1 MNKKINKDLLEKTIN
16 LLEIR
21 KERGSKTNIE
31 YKKINYTQIILE
43 KMFQS
48 DDCWLSIC
56 PFNYHNGNSNLFEE
70 KLISLQHWDLEILDA
85 TFLIAIKFLREAE
98 LTKRRQSRNS
108 IFDDNTYEEIWDWF
122 NSLTNNDI
130 LSDKIPKNSSQL
142 NYIQN
147 DYSLIL
153 LNDYLGNKSFQ
164 AFLNYEENIKKIE
177 KQSVVL
183 KETSDNIQKSADEK
197 LEDVKRLDDRL
208 KNLKQGFN
216 FVALSDGFSRML
228 NEKKKSKKWILLLL
242 FFIAVII
249 SVIPLFKIIP
259 VFKMIPACETIPI
272 CKIFSDG
279 DTNLTWQQ
287 IAISAGLELVLIY
300 FFRVVLFHYRTV
312 QTQIMQLDLR
322 LSLCQFI
329 QSYAE
334 YAKEIKTNDK
344 DALDKFENLIFSSI
358 LSSDEKIP
366 STFDGLEQLSS
377 LIKQFKQ

>member
-1 MNKKINKDLLEKTIN
+1 MRKKINRDLLQRAVS
-16 LLEIR
+16 LLQAR
-21 KERGSKTNIE
+21 KVRHPGDSIE
-31 YKKINYTQIILE
+31 FYKIYYTQIILE
-43 KMFQS
+43 KMLQF

-56 PFNYHNGNSNLFEE
+56 PFNYHNNSNLFEE
-70 KLISLQHWDLEILDA
+70 KLISLQHWNLEILDA
-85 TFLIAIKFLREAE
+85 TFLIAIKFLQEAE
-98 LTKRRQSRNS
+98 LTTRRQSRNS
-108 IFDDNTYEEIWDWF
+108 IFDDNTYKTIWDWF
-122 NSLTNNDI
+122 KSLKNDDI
-130 LSDKIPKNSSQL
+130 SPDEISQL
-142 NYIQN
+142 NYIQS
-147 DYSLIL
+147 DYSLML

-177 KQSVVL
+177 QHSIVL

-197 LEDVKRLDDRL
+197 LEKVEQLSDTLE
-208 KNLKQGFN
+208 NLKQGFN

-228 NEKKKSKKWILLLL
+228 NEKKSSKKWTLLLL
-242 FFIAVII
+242 FLIAGII
-249 SVIPLFKIIP
+249 ST
-259 VFKMIPACETIPI
+259 IPAY
-272 CKIFSDG
+272 KFLSDG
-279 DTNLTWQQ
+279 GTNLTWQQ

-366 STFDGLEQLSS
+366 STFDGLEQLNS

>member
-1 MNKKINKDLLEKTIN
+1 M
-16 LLEIR
+16 
-21 KERGSKTNIE
+21 
-31 YKKINYTQIILE
+31 
-43 KMFQS
+43 
-48 DDCWLSIC
+48 
-56 PFNYHNGNSNLFEE
+56 
-70 KLISLQHWDLEILDA
+70 
-85 TFLIAIKFLREAE
+85 
-98 LTKRRQSRNS
+98 RRQYRERLGN
-108 IFDDNTYEEIWDWF
+108 DDNTYERIWDWF

-130 LSDKIPKNSSQL
+130 SSGQISLL
-142 NYIQN
+142 NYIQS
-147 DYSLIL
+147 DYSLML

-177 KQSVVL
+177 QHSIVL
-183 KETSDNIQKSADEK
+183 KETSDNIQKSAEEK
-197 LEDVKRLDDRL
+197 LEKVEQLSDTL

-228 NEKKKSKKWILLLL
+228 NEKKSSKIWILLLL
-242 FFIAVII
+242 FLIAIII
-249 SVIPLFKIIP
+249 SVIPTYKF
-259 VFKMIPACETIPI
+259 
-272 CKIFSDG
+272 FSNG
-279 DTNLTWQQ
+279 GINLTWQQ

-366 STFDGLEQLSS
+366 STFDGLEQLNS

>member
-1 MNKKINKDLLEKTIN
+1 ML
-16 LLEIR
+16 
-21 KERGSKTNIE
+21 
-31 YKKINYTQIILE
+31 
-43 KMFQS
+43 QS

-56 PFNYHNGNSNLFEE
+56 PFNYHNNSNLFEE
-70 KLISLQHWDLEILDA
+70 KLISLQHWNLEILDA
-85 TFLIAIKFLREAE
+85 TFLIAIKFLQEAE
-98 LTKRRQSRNS
+98 LTTRRQSRNS
-108 IFDDNTYEEIWDWF
+108 IFDDNTYKTIWDWF
-122 NSLTNNDI
+122 KSLTNDDI
-130 LSDKIPKNSSQL
+130 SPDEISQL
-142 NYIQN
+142 NYIQS
-147 DYSLIL
+147 DYSLML

-177 KQSVVL
+177 KHSIVL

-197 LEDVKRLDDRL
+197 LEKVEQLSDTL

-228 NEKKKSKKWILLLL
+228 NEKKESKESILKLL
-242 FFIAVII
+242 FLIAVII
-249 SVIPLFKIIP
+249 SA
-259 VFKMIPACETIPI
+259 IPAY
-272 CKIFSDG
+272 KFLSDG
-279 DTNLTWQQ
+279 GMNLTWQQ

>member
-1 MNKKINKDLLEKTIN
+1 M
-16 LLEIR
+16 R
-21 KERGSKTNIE
+21 RQ
-31 YKKINYTQIILE
+31 YKK
-43 KMFQS
+43 
-48 DDCWLSIC
+48 
-56 PFNYHNGNSNLFEE
+56 
-70 KLISLQHWDLEILDA
+70 KLWNNNDM
-85 TFLIAIKFLREAE
+85 
-98 LTKRRQSRNS
+98 
-108 IFDDNTYEEIWDWF
+108 YERIWNWF

-130 LSDKIPKNSSQL
+130 SPDDISQL

-147 DYSLIL
+147 DYSLML

-164 AFLNYEENIKKIE
+164 VFLNYEENIKKIE
-177 KQSVVL
+177 QHSIVL

-197 LEDVKRLDDRL
+197 LEKVEQLSDTL

-228 NEKKKSKKWILLLL
+228 NEKKASKKWILRLL
-242 FFIAVII
+242 FIIAGII
-249 SVIPLFKIIP
+249 SVIPAYKFL
-259 VFKMIPACETIPI
+259 
-272 CKIFSDG
+272 SDG
-279 DTNLTWQQ
+279 GINLTWQQ

-366 STFDGLEQLSS
+366 STFDGLEQLNS
-377 LIKQFKQ
+377 LLKQFKQ

>member
-1 MNKKINKDLLEKTIN
+1 M
-16 LLEIR
+16 
-21 KERGSKTNIE
+21 
-31 YKKINYTQIILE
+31 
-43 KMFQS
+43 
-48 DDCWLSIC
+48 
-56 PFNYHNGNSNLFEE
+56 
-70 KLISLQHWDLEILDA
+70 
-85 TFLIAIKFLREAE
+85 
-98 LTKRRQSRNS
+98 
-108 IFDDNTYEEIWDWF
+108 
-122 NSLTNNDI
+122 
-130 LSDKIPKNSSQL
+130 
-142 NYIQN
+142 
-147 DYSLIL
+147 L

-177 KQSVVL
+177 QQSITL
-183 KETSDNIQKSADEK
+183 KETSDKIQKSVDEK
-197 LEDVKRLDDRL
+197 LERVEQLSDTLE
-208 KNLKQGFN
+208 NIKQGFN

-228 NEKKKSKKWILLLL
+228 NEKKASKKWILSLL
-242 FFIAVII
+242 FLIAVII

-366 STFDGLEQLSS
+366 STFDGLEQLNS

>member
-1 MNKKINKDLLEKTIN
+1 MDKGINKDLLEKTVN
-16 LLEIR
+16 LLKMK
-21 KERGSKTNIE
+21 KERESRDSIE
-31 YKKINYTQIILE
+31 YYKIHYTQIILE
-43 KMFQS
+43 KMSES

-56 PFNYHNGNSNLFEE
+56 PFNYHYIGKYFEE
-70 KLISLQHWDLEILDA
+70 RLNFLKNNWDSEILDDI
-85 TFLIAIKFLREAE
+85 FLISIRFLREAE
-98 LTKRRQSRNS
+98 LTMRRQYKKKLWN
-108 IFDDNTYEEIWDWF
+108 DDDIYEKIWNWF

-130 LSDKIPKNSSQL
+130 SPYDISQL

-147 DYSLIL
+147 DYSLML

-177 KQSVVL
+177 QHSIVL

-197 LEDVKRLDDRL
+197 LEKVEQLSDTL

-228 NEKKKSKKWILLLL
+228 NEKKSSKKWILLLL
-242 FFIAVII
+242 FIIAGII
-249 SVIPLFKIIP
+249 SVIPAYKFL
-259 VFKMIPACETIPI
+259 
-272 CKIFSDG
+272 SDG
-279 DTNLTWQQ
+279 GTNLTWQQ

-366 STFDGLEQLSS
+366 STFDGLEQLNS

>member
-1 MNKKINKDLLEKTIN
+1 MSKKINRDLLQRAVS
-16 LLEIR
+16 LLQAR
-21 KERGSKTNIE
+21 KVRHPGGSIE
-31 YKKINYTQIILE
+31 SYKIHYTQIILE

-70 KLISLQHWDLEILDA
+70 KLISLQHWNLEILDA
-85 TFLIAIKFLREAE
+85 TFLIAIKFLQEAE
-98 LTKRRQSRNS
+98 LTTRRQSRNS
-108 IFDDNTYEEIWDWF
+108 IFDDNTYETIWDWF
-122 NSLTNNDI
+122 RSLKNDDI
-130 LSDKIPKNSSQL
+130 SPDEISQL
-142 NYIQN
+142 NYIQS
-147 DYSLIL
+147 DYSLML

-177 KQSVVL
+177 QHSIVL

-197 LEDVKRLDDRL
+197 LEKVEQLSDTL
-208 KNLKQGFN
+208 KNLEQGFN

-228 NEKKKSKKWILLLL
+228 NEKKESKESILQLL
-242 FFIAVII
+242 FLIAVII
-249 SVIPLFKIIP
+249 SA
-259 VFKMIPACETIPI
+259 IPAY
-272 CKIFSDG
+272 KFFSDG
-279 DTNLTWQQ
+279 GTNLTWQQ

-366 STFDGLEQLSS
+366 STFDGLEQLNS

>member
-1 MNKKINKDLLEKTIN
+1 MAKRINKALLRQVIQI
-16 LLEIR
+16 L
-21 KERGSKTNIE
+21 ERGKILKSNPSIE
-31 YKKINYTQIILE
+31 YYKVHFTQIILE
-43 KMFQS
+43 KMSQS
-48 DDCWLSIC
+48 DDCWLSLC
-56 PFNYHNGNSNLFEE
+56 PFNYHYIGESFEKRLNFLE
-70 KLISLQHWDLEILDA
+70 NNWDSEILDDI
-85 TFLIAIKFLREAE
+85 FLMSIRFLREAE
-98 LTKRRQSRNS
+98 LTMRRQYKEKLWN
-108 IFDDNTYEEIWDWF
+108 DDDTYERIWDWF
-122 NSLTNNDI
+122 KSLTSDDI
-130 LSDKIPKNSSQL
+130 PSNKRSQL
-142 NYIQN
+142 NYIQS
-147 DYSLIL
+147 DYSLML

-177 KQSVVL
+177 QHSIVL
-183 KETSDNIQKSADEK
+183 KETSDNIQKSAEEK
-197 LEDVKRLDDRL
+197 LEKVEQLSDTL

-228 NEKKKSKKWILLLL
+228 NEKKSSKKWILRLL
-242 FFIAVII
+242 FLIAVII
-249 SVIPLFKIIP
+249 SA
-259 VFKMIPACETIPI
+259 IPAY
-272 CKIFSDG
+272 KFLSDG
-279 DTNLTWQQ
+279 GINLTWQQ

-366 STFDGLEQLSS
+366 STFDGLEQLNS

>member
-1 MNKKINKDLLEKTIN
+1 MAKGINKILLKRVIQILEKSN
-16 LLEIR
+16 P
-21 KERGSKTNIE
+21 SIE
-31 YKKINYTQIILE
+31 DYKVHFIQIILE
-43 KMFQS
+43 KMSES

-56 PFNYHNGNSNLFEE
+56 PFNYHYIGESFEKRLNFLE
-70 KLISLQHWDLEILDA
+70 KNWDSEILDDI
-85 TFLIAIKFLREAE
+85 FLMSIRFLREAE
-98 LTKRRQSRNS
+98 LTMRRQYKQKLWN
-108 IFDDNTYEEIWDWF
+108 DDDTYEKIWDLF
-122 NSLTNNDI
+122 KSLINDDI
-130 LSDKIPKNSSQL
+130 HYNQRFQL

-147 DYSLIL
+147 DYSLML
-153 LNDYLGNKSFQ
+153 LNDYLGNKLFQ
-164 AFLNYEENIKKIE
+164 AFLNHEENIKKIE
-177 KQSVVL
+177 QQSITL
-183 KETSDNIQKSADEK
+183 KETSNKIQKSFDEEMQKSFDEK
-197 LEDVKRLDDRL
+197 LEKVEQLSDTLE
-208 KNLKQGFN
+208 NLKQGFN

-228 NEKKKSKKWILLLL
+228 NEKKSSKKWILRLL
-242 FFIAVII
+242 FLIAVII
-249 SVIPLFKIIP
+249 SAIPTYKF
-259 VFKMIPACETIPI
+259 
-272 CKIFSDG
+272 FSDG
-279 DTNLTWQQ
+279 GINLTWQQ

-366 STFDGLEQLSS
+366 STFDGLEQLNS

>member
-1 MNKKINKDLLEKTIN
+1 M
-16 LLEIR
+16 R
-21 KERGSKTNIE
+21 RQ
-31 YKKINYTQIILE
+31 YK
-43 KMFQS
+43 
-48 DDCWLSIC
+48 
-56 PFNYHNGNSNLFEE
+56 E
-70 KLISLQHWDLEILDA
+70 KLW
-85 TFLIAIKFLREAE
+85 
-98 LTKRRQSRNS
+98 N
-108 IFDDNTYEEIWDWF
+108 DDTYERIWDWF
-122 NSLTNNDI
+122 KSLTNDDI
-130 LSDKIPKNSSQL
+130 PSNKRSQL

-147 DYSLIL
+147 DYSLML

-177 KQSVVL
+177 QHSIVL

-197 LEDVKRLDDRL
+197 LEKVEQLSDTLE
-208 KNLKQGFN
+208 NLKQGFN

-228 NEKKKSKKWILLLL
+228 NEKKASKKWMLSLL
-242 FFIAVII
+242 FLIAVII
-249 SVIPLFKIIP
+249 SVIP
-259 VFKMIPACETIPI
+259 VFKMIPACEMIPI

-366 STFDGLEQLSS
+366 STFDGLEQLNS

>member
-1 MNKKINKDLLEKTIN
+1 MNKGVSKDLLKQVIQILERKKRHESN
-16 LLEIR
+16 L
-21 KERGSKTNIE
+21 SIE
-31 YKKINYTQIILE
+31 DYKIHYTQVILE
-43 KMFQS
+43 KMSQS

-56 PFNYHNGNSNLFEE
+56 PFNYYYMGKYLEKRLNYLLQDKWNS
-70 KLISLQHWDLEILDA
+70 EILDNI
-85 TFLIAIKFLREAE
+85 FLTLIRFLREAE
-98 LTKRRQSRNS
+98 LTMRRQYRESLWN
-108 IFDDNTYEEIWDWF
+108 DNDTYEVIWDWF
-122 NSLTNNDI
+122 SSLTNNDI
-130 LSDKIPKNSSQL
+130 YPTAISKL
-142 NYIQN
+142 NYIQR
-147 DYSLIL
+147 DHSLML

-177 KQSVVL
+177 QHSIVL

-208 KNLKQGFN
+208 KKLKKGFN
-216 FVALSDGFSRML
+216 FVALSDGFSRIL
-228 NEKKKSKKWILLLL
+228 NEKKVSKNLILILL

-249 SVIPLFKIIP
+249 LAIPLFKMIP
-259 VFKMIPACETIPI
+259 VFKMIPACEMIPI

-279 DTNLTWQQ
+279 GTNLTWQQ

-312 QTQIMQLDLR
+312 QIQIMQLDLR

>member
-1 MNKKINKDLLEKTIN
+1 MMDKGINKDLLEKAVN
-16 LLEIR
+16 LLKMK
-21 KERGSKTNIE
+21 KERESRDSIE
-31 YKKINYTQIILE
+31 YYKIHYTQIILE
-43 KMFQS
+43 KMSES

-56 PFNYHNGNSNLFEE
+56 PFNYHYIGKYFEE
-70 KLISLQHWDLEILDA
+70 RLNFLKNNWDSEILDDI
-85 TFLIAIKFLREAE
+85 FLISIRFLREAE
-98 LTKRRQSRNS
+98 LTMRRQYKKKLWN
-108 IFDDNTYEEIWDWF
+108 DDDIYEKIWNWF

-130 LSDKIPKNSSQL
+130 SPYDISQL

-147 DYSLIL
+147 DYSLML

-177 KQSVVL
+177 QHSIVL

-197 LEDVKRLDDRL
+197 LEKVEQLSDTLE
-208 KNLKQGFN
+208 NLKQGFN

-228 NEKKKSKKWILLLL
+228 NEKKSSKKWILRLL
-242 FFIAVII
+242 FLIAVII
-249 SVIPLFKIIP
+249 SA
-259 VFKMIPACETIPI
+259 IPAY
-272 CKIFSDG
+272 KFLSDG
-279 DTNLTWQQ
+279 GINLTWQQ

-312 QTQIMQLDLR
+312 QTQILQLDLR

-334 YAKEIKTNDK
+334 YAREIKTNDK

>member
-1 MNKKINKDLLEKTIN
+1 MMDKGINKALLEKTVN
-16 LLEIR
+16 LLEMK
-21 KERGSKTNIE
+21 KERELIE
-31 YKKINYTQIILE
+31 GIKYYKINYTQIILK
-43 KMFQS
+43 KMSES

-56 PFNYHNGNSNLFEE
+56 PFNYHYIDESFEKKLNFLKQNWNS
-70 KLISLQHWDLEILDA
+70 EILDYI
-85 TFLIAIKFLREAE
+85 FLISIRFLQEAE
-98 LTKRRQSRNS
+98 LTMRRQYREKIWNDSD
-108 IFDDNTYEEIWDWF
+108 IYERIWDWF
-122 NSLTNNDI
+122 KSLKNDDITHNNI
-130 LSDKIPKNSSQL
+130 SQL

-147 DYSLIL
+147 DYSLML

-177 KQSVVL
+177 QQSTIL
-183 KETSDNIQKSADEK
+183 QKTSDNIQKSADEK
-197 LEDVKRLDDRL
+197 LEKVKQLSDTL
-208 KNLKQGFN
+208 ENLKQGFN

-228 NEKKKSKKWILLLL
+228 NEKKSSKKWILRLL
-242 FFIAVII
+242 FLIAVII
-249 SVIPLFKIIP
+249 SA
-259 VFKMIPACETIPI
+259 IPAY
-272 CKIFSDG
+272 KFFSDG
-279 DTNLTWQQ
+279 GINLTWQQ

-366 STFDGLEQLSS
+366 STFDGLEQLNS

>member
-1 MNKKINKDLLEKTIN
+1 MDKKPFDKQLLQNTVNTIN
-16 LLEIR
+16 RQIHLNQLSENDVGR
-21 KERGSKTNIE
+21 EKAR
-31 YKKINYTQIILE
+31 YTISILDLMIDSE
-43 KMFQS
+43 
-48 DDCWLSIC
+48 DCWFSTC
-56 PFNYHNGNSNLFEE
+56 PFNYSHLEEYFVKRLQDLQFSPTNKNPELFDT
-70 KLISLQHWDLEILDA
+70 I
-85 TFLIAIKFLREAE
+85 FLIAIRLLREAM
-98 LTKRRQSRNS
+98 LVNYRQLKENTW
-108 IFDDNTYEEIWDWF
+108 DNKTYEEIWMWF
-122 NSLTNNDI
+122 KSLTNDDI
-130 LSDKIPKNSSQL
+130 YPTAISQL

-147 DYSLIL
+147 DYSLML

-164 AFLNYEENIKKIE
+164 AFLNHEENIKKIE
-177 KQSVVL
+177 QQSITL
-183 KETSDNIQKSADEK
+183 KETSNKIQKNFDEEMQKSVDEK
-197 LEDVKRLDDRL
+197 LEKVEQLSDTLE
-208 KNLKQGFN
+208 NLKQGFN

-228 NEKKKSKKWILLLL
+228 NEKKSSKKWILRLL
-242 FFIAVII
+242 FLIAVII
-249 SVIPLFKIIP
+249 SAIPTYKF
-259 VFKMIPACETIPI
+259 
-272 CKIFSDG
+272 FSDG
-279 DTNLTWQQ
+279 GINLTWQQ

-366 STFDGLEQLSS
+366 STFDGLEQLNS

>member
-1 MNKKINKDLLEKTIN
+1 MNKKINKDLLEKIVN
-16 LLEIR
+16 LLEMK
-21 KERGSKTNIE
+21 KERESRGGIE
-31 YKKINYTQIILE
+31 YYKIHYTQIILE
-43 KMFQS
+43 KMSES

-56 PFNYHNGNSNLFEE
+56 PFNYHDIDKYFEKRLKILE
-70 KLISLQHWDLEILDA
+70 NNWDSAILDDI
-85 TFLIAIKFLREAE
+85 FIMSIRFLREAE
-98 LTKRRQSRNS
+98 LTMRRQYKQKLWN
-108 IFDDNTYEEIWDWF
+108 DDDTYERIWDWF
-122 NSLTNNDI
+122 KSLTNDDI
-130 LSDKIPKNSSQL
+130 HYNQRFQL
-142 NYIQN
+142 NYIKN
-147 DYSLIL
+147 DYSLML

-177 KQSVVL
+177 QQSITL
-183 KETSDNIQKSADEK
+183 KETSDKIQKSVDEK
-197 LEDVKRLDDRL
+197 LERVEQLSDTLE
-208 KNLKQGFN
+208 NIKQGFN

-228 NEKKKSKKWILLLL
+228 NEKRASKKWILSLL
-242 FFIAVII
+242 FLIAVII
-249 SVIPLFKIIP
+249 SVIP
-259 VFKMIPACETIPI
+259 VFKMIPACEMIPI

-279 DTNLTWQQ
+279 GTNLTWQQ

-300 FFRVVLFHYRTV
+300 FFRVVLFHYRTM

-366 STFDGLEQLSS
+366 STFDGLEQLNS

>member
-1 MNKKINKDLLEKTIN
+1 MDKGINKALLRQVIQILERERILKSN
-16 LLEIR
+16 L
-21 KERGSKTNIE
+21 SIE
-31 YKKINYTQIILE
+31 DYKIHFTQIILK
-43 KMFQS
+43 KMSQS
-48 DDCWLSIC
+48 NDCWLSIC
-56 PFNYHNGNSNLFEE
+56 PFNYHYIGESFEKRLNFLEKNSD
-70 KLISLQHWDLEILDA
+70 SEILDDI
-85 TFLIAIKFLREAE
+85 FLMSIRFLQEAE
-98 LTKRRQSRNS
+98 LTMRRQYKHKLWN
-108 IFDDNTYEEIWDWF
+108 DDDTYERIWDWF
-122 NSLTNNDI
+122 KSLTNDDI
-130 LSDKIPKNSSQL
+130 HYNQRFQL

-147 DYSLIL
+147 DYSLML

-164 AFLNYEENIKKIE
+164 AFLNHEENIKKIE
-177 KQSVVL
+177 QQSITL
-183 KETSDNIQKSADEK
+183 KETSNKIQKNFDEEMQKSVDEK
-197 LEDVKRLDDRL
+197 LEKVEQLSDTLED
-208 KNLKQGFN
+208 LKQGFN

-228 NEKKKSKKWILLLL
+228 NEKKASKKWILSLL
-242 FFIAVII
+242 FLIAVII
-249 SVIPLFKIIP
+249 SA
-259 VFKMIPACETIPI
+259 IPAY
-272 CKIFSDG
+272 KFFSDG
-279 DTNLTWQQ
+279 GINLTWQQ

-366 STFDGLEQLSS
+366 STFDGLEQLNS

>member
-1 MNKKINKDLLEKTIN
+1 M
-16 LLEIR
+16 
-21 KERGSKTNIE
+21 
-31 YKKINYTQIILE
+31 
-43 KMFQS
+43 
-48 DDCWLSIC
+48 
-56 PFNYHNGNSNLFEE
+56 
-70 KLISLQHWDLEILDA
+70 
-85 TFLIAIKFLREAE
+85 
-98 LTKRRQSRNS
+98 
-108 IFDDNTYEEIWDWF
+108 
-122 NSLTNNDI
+122 
-130 LSDKIPKNSSQL
+130 
-142 NYIQN
+142 
-147 DYSLIL
+147 L

-177 KQSVVL
+177 QHSIVL

-197 LEDVKRLDDRL
+197 LEKVEQLSDTL

-228 NEKKKSKKWILLLL
+228 NEKKSSKKWILRLL
-242 FFIAVII
+242 FLIAVII
-249 SVIPLFKIIP
+249 SAIP
-259 VFKMIPACETIPI
+259 VYKFL
-272 CKIFSDG
+272 SDG
-279 DTNLTWQQ
+279 GINLTWQQ

-366 STFDGLEQLSS
+366 STFDGLEQLNS
-377 LIKQFKQ
+377 LIKQFKQEFSGSPPPKAACTHQKDPHEHHPNPLPRTFRHRRANHCRRRAFGRRCNRALYRPLPQGSHGRVGRHAATPACRAAAIPARVGRAQSRCFKKH

>member
-1 MNKKINKDLLEKTIN
+1 MDKGINKDLLEKAVN
-16 LLEIR
+16 LLKMK
-21 KERGSKTNIE
+21 KERESRDSIE
-31 YKKINYTQIILE
+31 YHKIHYTQIILE
-43 KMFQS
+43 EISQS

-56 PFNYHNGNSNLFEE
+56 PFNYHYIGESFEKRLNFLE
-70 KLISLQHWDLEILDA
+70 NNWDSEILDDI
-85 TFLIAIKFLREAE
+85 FLMSIRFLREAE
-98 LTKRRQSRNS
+98 LTMKRQYKQKLWN
-108 IFDDNTYEEIWDWF
+108 DDNTYERIWDWF
-122 NSLTNNDI
+122 KSLTNDDI
-130 LSDKIPKNSSQL
+130 PSNKRSQL

-147 DYSLIL
+147 DYSLML

-177 KQSVVL
+177 QHSIVL

-197 LEDVKRLDDRL
+197 LEKVEQLSDTLE
-208 KNLKQGFN
+208 NLKQGFN

-228 NEKKKSKKWILLLL
+228 NEKKASKKWMLSLL
-242 FFIAVII
+242 FLIAVII
-249 SVIPLFKIIP
+249 SVIP
-259 VFKMIPACETIPI
+259 VFKMIPACEMIPI

-366 STFDGLEQLSS
+366 STFDGLEQLNS

>member
-1 MNKKINKDLLEKTIN
+1 MDKGINKDLLEKTVN
-16 LLEIR
+16 LLEIKKAR
-21 KERGSKTNIE
+21 ESIE
-31 YKKINYTQIILE
+31 SIKYYKIHYTQIILK
-43 KMFQS
+43 KMSES

-56 PFNYHNGNSNLFEE
+56 PFNYHYIGEYFEE
-70 KLISLQHWDLEILDA
+70 RLNFLKNNWDSEILDDI
-85 TFLIAIKFLREAE
+85 FLISIRFLREAE
-98 LTKRRQSRNS
+98 LTMRRQYKKKLWN
-108 IFDDNTYEEIWDWF
+108 DDDIYEKIWNWF

-130 LSDKIPKNSSQL
+130 SPYDISQL

-147 DYSLIL
+147 DYSLML
-153 LNDYLGNKSFQ
+153 LNDYLGKSFQ

-177 KQSVVL
+177 QHSIVL

-197 LEDVKRLDDRL
+197 LEKVQQLSDTLE
-208 KNLKQGFN
+208 NLKQGFN

-228 NEKKKSKKWILLLL
+228 NEKKSSKKWILLLL
-242 FFIAVII
+242 FLIAGII
-249 SVIPLFKIIP
+249 ST
-259 VFKMIPACETIPI
+259 IPAY
-272 CKIFSDG
+272 KFLSDG
-279 DTNLTWQQ
+279 GTNLTWQQ

-366 STFDGLEQLSS
+366 STFDGLEQLNS

>member
-1 MNKKINKDLLEKTIN
+1 M
-16 LLEIR
+16 
-21 KERGSKTNIE
+21 
-31 YKKINYTQIILE
+31 
-43 KMFQS
+43 
-48 DDCWLSIC
+48 
-56 PFNYHNGNSNLFEE
+56 
-70 KLISLQHWDLEILDA
+70 
-85 TFLIAIKFLREAE
+85 
-98 LTKRRQSRNS
+98 
-108 IFDDNTYEEIWDWF
+108 
-122 NSLTNNDI
+122 
-130 LSDKIPKNSSQL
+130 
-142 NYIQN
+142 
-147 DYSLIL
+147 L

-177 KQSVVL
+177 QQSITL
-183 KETSDNIQKSADEK
+183 KETSDKIQKSVDEK
-197 LEDVKRLDDRL
+197 LERVEQLSDTLE
-208 KNLKQGFN
+208 NIKQGFN

-228 NEKKKSKKWILLLL
+228 NEKKASKKWILSLL
-242 FFIAVII
+242 FLIAVII
-249 SVIPLFKIIP
+249 SVIP
-259 VFKMIPACETIPI
+259 VFKMIPACEMIPI

-279 DTNLTWQQ
+279 GTNLTWQQ

-366 STFDGLEQLSS
+366 STFDGLEQLNS

>member
-1 MNKKINKDLLEKTIN
+1 MMDKGINKDLLEKAVN
-16 LLEIR
+16 LLKMK
-21 KERGSKTNIE
+21 KERESRGSIE
-31 YKKINYTQIILE
+31 YYKIHYTQIILE
-43 KMFQS
+43 KMSQS
-48 DDCWLSIC
+48 DDCWRSIC
-56 PFNYHNGNSNLFEE
+56 PFNYHYIGKHFEKRLNFLE
-70 KLISLQHWDLEILDA
+70 NNWDSEILDDI
-85 TFLIAIKFLREAE
+85 FLMSIRFLREAE
-98 LTKRRQSRNS
+98 LTMKRQYKQKLWN
-108 IFDDNTYEEIWDWF
+108 DDDTYERIWNWF
-122 NSLTNNDI
+122 KSLTNDDI
-130 LSDKIPKNSSQL
+130 HYNQRFQL
-142 NYIQN
+142 NYIKN
-147 DYSLIL
+147 DYSLML

-177 KQSVVL
+177 QQSITL
-183 KETSDNIQKSADEK
+183 KETSDKIQKSVDEK
-197 LEDVKRLDDRL
+197 LERVEQLSDTLE
-208 KNLKQGFN
+208 NIKQGFN

-228 NEKKKSKKWILLLL
+228 NEKKASKKLILLLL
-242 FFIAVII
+242 FLIAVII
-249 SVIPLFKIIP
+249 SA
-259 VFKMIPACETIPI
+259 IPAY
-272 CKIFSDG
+272 KFLSDG
-279 DTNLTWQQ
+279 GINLTWQQ

-377 LIKQFKQ
+377 LIKQLKQ

>member
-1 MNKKINKDLLEKTIN
+1 MVKRINKALLSQVIQI
-16 LLEIR
+16 L
-21 KERGSKTNIE
+21 ERGKILKSNPSIE
-31 YKKINYTQIILE
+31 YYKVHFTQIILE

-56 PFNYHNGNSNLFEE
+56 PFNYHNNSDLFEK
-70 KLISLQHWDLEILDA
+70 KLISLRNLEILDATEITEILDA
-85 TFLIAIKFLREAE
+85 TFLIAIKFLQEAE
-98 LTKRRQSRNS
+98 LTTKRQSRNS
-108 IFDDNTYEEIWDWF
+108 IFDDNTYKTIWDWF
-122 NSLTNNDI
+122 KSLTNDDI
-130 LSDKIPKNSSQL
+130 SPDEISQL
-142 NYIQN
+142 NYIQS
-147 DYSLIL
+147 DYSLML

-177 KQSVVL
+177 QHSIVL
-183 KETSDNIQKSADEK
+183 KETSDNIQKSAEEK
-197 LEDVKRLDDRL
+197 LEKVEQLSDTL

-228 NEKKKSKKWILLLL
+228 NEKKSSKKWILLLL
-242 FFIAVII
+242 FLIAVII
-249 SVIPLFKIIP
+249 SA
-259 VFKMIPACETIPI
+259 IPAY
-272 CKIFSDG
+272 KFFSDG
-279 DTNLTWQQ
+279 GTNLTWQQ

-334 YAKEIKTNDK
+334 YAREIKTNDK

-366 STFDGLEQLSS
+366 STFDGLEQLNS

>member
-1 MNKKINKDLLEKTIN
+1 M
-16 LLEIR
+16 
-21 KERGSKTNIE
+21 
-31 YKKINYTQIILE
+31 
-43 KMFQS
+43 
-48 DDCWLSIC
+48 
-56 PFNYHNGNSNLFEE
+56 
-70 KLISLQHWDLEILDA
+70 
-85 TFLIAIKFLREAE
+85 
-98 LTKRRQSRNS
+98 
-108 IFDDNTYEEIWDWF
+108 
-122 NSLTNNDI
+122 
-130 LSDKIPKNSSQL
+130 
-142 NYIQN
+142 
-147 DYSLIL
+147 L

-177 KQSVVL
+177 QHSIVL

-249 SVIPLFKIIP
+249 SAIPLFKI
-259 VFKMIPACETIPI
+259 IPACETIPI

-279 DTNLTWQQ
+279 TNLTWQQ

>member
-1 MNKKINKDLLEKTIN
+1 MDKGIDKALLEKAVN
-16 LLEIR
+16 LLKMK
-21 KERGSKTNIE
+21 KERESRGSIE
-31 YKKINYTQIILE
+31 YYKIHYTQIILE
-43 KMFQS
+43 KMSES
-48 DDCWLSIC
+48 DDCWRSIC
-56 PFNYHNGNSNLFEE
+56 PFNYHNIFIPFIRRLHLPE
-70 KLISLQHWDLEILDA
+70 KNWDSEILDYI
-85 TFLIAIKFLREAE
+85 FLMSIRFLQEAE
-98 LTKRRQSRNS
+98 LTMRRQYKHKLWN
-108 IFDDNTYEEIWDWF
+108 DDDTYERIWDWF
-122 NSLTNNDI
+122 KLLTHDDI
-130 LSDKIPKNSSQL
+130 HYSQRFQL

-147 DYSLIL
+147 DYSLML

-164 AFLNYEENIKKIE
+164 AFLNHEENIKKIE
-177 KQSVVL
+177 QQSITL
-183 KETSDNIQKSADEK
+183 KETSNKIQKNFDEEMQKSVDEK
-197 LEDVKRLDDRL
+197 LEKVEQLSDTLE
-208 KNLKQGFN
+208 NLKQGFN

-228 NEKKKSKKWILLLL
+228 NEKKASKKWILSLL
-242 FFIAVII
+242 FLIAVII
-249 SVIPLFKIIP
+249 SA
-259 VFKMIPACETIPI
+259 IPAY
-272 CKIFSDG
+272 KFFSDEG
-279 DTNLTWQQ
+279 INLTWQQ

-366 STFDGLEQLSS
+366 STFDGLEQLNS

>member
-1 MNKKINKDLLEKTIN
+1 
-16 LLEIR
+16 
-21 KERGSKTNIE
+21 
-31 YKKINYTQIILE
+31 
-43 KMFQS
+43 MFQS

-56 PFNYHNGNSNLFEE
+56 PFNYHHIGESFENILNFLE
-70 KLISLQHWDLEILDA
+70 NNWDSEILDDI
-85 TFLIAIKFLREAE
+85 FLMSIRFLREAE
-98 LTKRRQSRNS
+98 LTMRRQYKQKLWN
-108 IFDDNTYEEIWDWF
+108 DDDTYERIWDWF
-122 NSLTNNDI
+122 KSLTNDDI
-130 LSDKIPKNSSQL
+130 HYNQRFQL

-147 DYSLIL
+147 DYSLML

-177 KQSVVL
+177 QHSIVL

-197 LEDVKRLDDRL
+197 LEKVEQLSDTLE
-208 KNLKQGFN
+208 NLKQGFN

-228 NEKKKSKKWILLLL
+228 NEKKASKKWMLSLL
-242 FFIAVII
+242 FLIAVII
-249 SVIPLFKIIP
+249 SVIP
-259 VFKMIPACETIPI
+259 VFKMIPACEMIPI

-366 STFDGLEQLSS
+366 STFDGLEQLNS

>member
-1 MNKKINKDLLEKTIN
+1 MMDKGINKALLRQVIQTLERERILKSN
-16 LLEIR
+16 L
-21 KERGSKTNIE
+21 SIE
-31 YKKINYTQIILE
+31 DYKVHFTQIILK
-43 KMFQS
+43 KMSQS
-48 DDCWLSIC
+48 NDCWLSIC
-56 PFNYHNGNSNLFEE
+56 PFNYHYIGESFEKRLNFLE
-70 KLISLQHWDLEILDA
+70 KNWDSEILDDI
-85 TFLIAIKFLREAE
+85 FLMSIRFLREAE
-98 LTKRRQSRNS
+98 LTMRRQYKQKLWN
-108 IFDDNTYEEIWDWF
+108 DDDTYERIWDWF
-122 NSLTNNDI
+122 KSLTNDDI
-130 LSDKIPKNSSQL
+130 HYNQRFQL

-147 DYSLIL
+147 DYSLML

-164 AFLNYEENIKKIE
+164 AFLNHEENIKKIE
-177 KQSVVL
+177 QQSITL
-183 KETSDNIQKSADEK
+183 KETSNKIQKNFDEEMQKSVDEK
-197 LEDVKRLDDRL
+197 LEKVEQLSDTLE
-208 KNLKQGFN
+208 NLKQGFN

-228 NEKKKSKKWILLLL
+228 NEKKSSKKSILRLL
-242 FFIAVII
+242 FLIAVII
-249 SVIPLFKIIP
+249 SAIPTYKF
-259 VFKMIPACETIPI
+259 
-272 CKIFSDG
+272 FSDG
-279 DTNLTWQQ
+279 GINLTWQQ

-366 STFDGLEQLSS
+366 STFDGLEQLNS

>member
-1 MNKKINKDLLEKTIN
+1 MDKGINKDLLEKAVN
-16 LLEIR
+16 LLKMR
-21 KERGSKTNIE
+21 KERESRDSIE
-31 YKKINYTQIILE
+31 YHKIHYTQIILDKISE
-43 KMFQS
+43 S
-48 DDCWLSIC
+48 DDCWLSVC
-56 PFNYHNGNSNLFEE
+56 PFNYHYIGKSFEKILNFLE
-70 KLISLQHWDLEILDA
+70 NNWDSEILDNI
-85 TFLIAIKFLREAE
+85 FLMSIRFLREAE
-98 LTKRRQSRNS
+98 LTMRRQYREKIWNDSD
-108 IFDDNTYEEIWDWF
+108 IYERIWDWF
-122 NSLTNNDI
+122 KSLKNDDITHNNI
-130 LSDKIPKNSSQL
+130 SQL
-142 NYIQN
+142 NYIQS
-147 DYSLIL
+147 DYSLML

-177 KQSVVL
+177 QHSIVL

-197 LEDVKRLDDRL
+197 LEKVEQLSDTL
-208 KNLKQGFN
+208 KNLEQGFN

-228 NEKKKSKKWILLLL
+228 NEKKESKESILQLL
-242 FFIAVII
+242 FLIAVII
-249 SVIPLFKIIP
+249 SA
-259 VFKMIPACETIPI
+259 IPAY
-272 CKIFSDG
+272 KFLSDG
-279 DTNLTWQQ
+279 GANLTWQQ

-366 STFDGLEQLSS
+366 STFDGLEQLNS

>member
-1 MNKKINKDLLEKTIN
+1 MDKGINKDLLEKTVN
-16 LLEIR
+16 LLEI
-21 KERGSKTNIE
+21 KKATESIE
-31 YKKINYTQIILE
+31 GIKYYKIHYTQIILD
-43 KMFQS
+43 KMS
-48 DDCWLSIC
+48 KSNDCWLSIC
-56 PFNYHNGNSNLFEE
+56 PFNYHYIGESFETKLNFLEKNWDSE
-70 KLISLQHWDLEILDA
+70 KLDYI
-85 TFLIAIKFLREAE
+85 FLISIRFLREAE
-98 LTKRRQSRNS
+98 LTMRRQYRKKLWKYSSN
-108 IFDDNTYEEIWDWF
+108 DMYEKIWNWF
-122 NSLTNNDI
+122 NSLTNNDV
-130 LSDKIPKNSSQL
+130 SPSMKSKL

-153 LNDYLGNKSFQ
+153 LNDSFGNRLFFGNEPFQ

-177 KQSVVL
+177 QHSIVL

-228 NEKKKSKKWILLLL
+228 NEKKSSKKWILRLL
-242 FFIAVII
+242 FLIAVII
-249 SVIPLFKIIP
+249 SA
-259 VFKMIPACETIPI
+259 IPAY
-272 CKIFSDG
+272 KFLSDG
-279 DTNLTWQQ
+279 GANLTWQQ

-366 STFDGLEQLSS
+366 STFDGLEQLNS

>member
-1 MNKKINKDLLEKTIN
+1 MMDKGINKDLLEKAVN
-16 LLEIR
+16 LLKMK
-21 KERGSKTNIE
+21 KERESRDSIE
-31 YKKINYTQIILE
+31 YHKIHYTQIILE
-43 KMFQS
+43 EISQS

-56 PFNYHNGNSNLFEE
+56 PFNYHYIGESFEKRLNFLE
-70 KLISLQHWDLEILDA
+70 NNWDSEILDDI
-85 TFLIAIKFLREAE
+85 FLMSIRFLREAE
-98 LTKRRQSRNS
+98 LTMKRQYKQKLWN
-108 IFDDNTYEEIWDWF
+108 DDNTYERIWDWF
-122 NSLTNNDI
+122 KSLTNDDI
-130 LSDKIPKNSSQL
+130 PSNKRSQL

-147 DYSLIL
+147 DYSLML

-177 KQSVVL
+177 QQSITL
-183 KETSDNIQKSADEK
+183 KETSNKIQKSFGEEMQKSVDEK
-197 LEDVKRLDDRL
+197 LKKVEQLSDTL
-208 KNLKQGFN
+208 KNLEQGFN

-228 NEKKKSKKWILLLL
+228 NEKKESKESILQLL
-242 FFIAVII
+242 FLIAGII
-249 SVIPLFKIIP
+249 SVIPAYKFL
-259 VFKMIPACETIPI
+259 
-272 CKIFSDG
+272 SDG
-279 DTNLTWQQ
+279 GTNLTWQQ

-366 STFDGLEQLSS
+366 STFDGLEQLNS